1 MNGRSPWEI
10 IRLMFSADGTV
21 GDFGF
26 GWFGQLSR
34 ALKSMEGGETMNN
47 QTVRLSELKEVWESV
62 SGWYWFVTEY
72 HEGTIAFG
80 LVRGWETE
88 WGYIDL
94 AELQQLAKQGW
105 VWQVPKDNWAI
116 CPCVVC
122 DDAVSCSRRRAG
134 ARRQRLKK
142 KSLSGQCAIR
152 GAVSRRKGWRQGGE
166 RSCSTGR
173 SFAGQRSLNQREV
186 KA

>member
-1 MNGRSPWEI
+1 MNGVSPWEI

-21 GDFGF
+21 GNSGF

-34 ALKSMEGGETMNN
+34 APKSMEGGETMNN

-94 AELQQLAKQGW
+94 AELHQLAREGW
-105 VWQVPKDNWAI
+105 VWQVPKENWAV

-122 DDAVSCSRRRAG
+122 DAVSCSGRRAG
-134 ARRQRLKK
+134 AKRQRHRK
-142 KSLSGQCAIR
+142 KSLSGQRVMR
-152 GAVSRRKGWRQGGE
+152 GAVPWRKGWRQTGE
-166 RSCSTGR
+166 RLCSTGC

-186 KA
+186 EG